1 MDWGGM
7 NLDIAARM
15 LHYGGSFAKA
25 IADAWVMADSGNR
38 AKLEEAFA
46 DLFARYDIGD
56 KNEP

>member
-1 MDWGGM
+1 MT
-7 NLDIAARM
+7 LDIAARM

-25 IADAWVMADSGNR
+25 IADAWVVADAGNR